1 MKILYYSWE
10 LSDKDIPQ
18 SLSQLGHTVT
28 TLPSAGWKGPE
39 SEELYQA
46 ILDRLANGF
55 DAVFTMNFFPA
66 IARACQEKGVLY
78 LSWIWDCPH
87 LTLYSKTAGYSCNR
101 IFSFD
106 LIQTQELL
114 KRRVQAKYLPLAVN
128 TDRLSTLIGAS
139 QQREEEYQVSFVG
152 SLKQEEGEEGILGR
166 IRDMPEDLRGYI
178 DGIVEAQLL
187 IYGYDLIGECL
198 SREKLLQLVRLA
210 PITDPEDY
218 ETDKPGVYADWIRKK
233 CTILE
238 RKRLLTEVA
247 SRFSLALASPQDP
260 GISGVQYLGLVDYAT
275 KMPLVFARSRINLNL
290 TMRTIRH
297 GIPLRVLD
305 VLGAGGFLI
314 TNYQPDFDNYFTNGK
329 ELVWFESKEQ
339 LLELIDYYLRNE
351 EERDR
356 IAKEGQRRAAQIFNY
371 PSILKELFSQI

>member
-114 KRRVQAKYLPLAVN
+114 KR
-128 TDRLSTLIGAS
+128 
-139 QQREEEYQVSFVG
+139 
-152 SLKQEEGEEGILGR
+152 
-166 IRDMPEDLRGYI
+166 GY
-178 DGIVEAQLL
+178 
-187 IYGYDLIGECL
+187 
-198 SREKLLQLVRLA
+198 R
-210 PITDPEDY
+210 
-218 ETDKPGVYADWIRKK
+218 
-233 CTILE
+233 
-238 RKRLLTEVA
+238 
-247 SRFSLALASPQDP
+247 
-260 GISGVQYLGLVDYAT
+260 
-275 KMPLVFARSRINLNL
+275 
-290 TMRTIRH
+290 
-297 GIPLRVLD
+297 
-305 VLGAGGFLI
+305 
-314 TNYQPDFDNYFTNGK
+314 
-329 ELVWFESKEQ
+329 
-339 LLELIDYYLRNE
+339 
-351 EERDR
+351 
-356 IAKEGQRRAAQIFNY
+356 
-371 PSILKELFSQI
+371 